1 MKKYLNSNDGNYIV
15 SIAIGKD
22 AKKNWIK
29 YVKYNWLQYCKK
41 NGIGLIMFFDEL
53 IEKDNDFWKKA
64 TWQKLLIGEK
74 LSEHKI
80 NVNNVCYLDI
90 DILINNE
97 LSPNIFEFHKND
109 YITVVSQRKRLNL
122 NLQNTLKNIAFNRH
136 YYYSKKYPLDSALFM
151 SPKEIFEYH
160 KFKLNKKILLLDE
173 YFCAGLFIFNKKNIQ
188 KNLKIFSL
196 NIKKILNQLLM
207 VMNLF

>member
-74 LSEHKI
+74 LS
-80 NVNNVCYLDI
+80 L
-90 DILINNE
+90 
-97 LSPNIFEFHKND
+97 P
-109 YITVVSQRKRLNL
+109 
-122 NLQNTLKNIAFNRH
+122 
-136 YYYSKKYPLDSALFM
+136 
-151 SPKEIFEYH
+151 
-160 KFKLNKKILLLDE
+160 
-173 YFCAGLFIFNKKNIQ
+173 
-188 KNLKIFSL
+188 LKI
-196 NIKKILNQLLM
+196 
-207 VMNLF
+207 